1 LARGVV
7 AARLSFLPVATDRRI
22 MTDLR
27 SAAAPRVIIA
37 DDQQDVLMALR
48 MLLKNDGMQV
58 TAVSSPAGLLEAVRS
73 ESFDAA
79 VMDLNYARDTTS
91 GREGL
96 DLLPQI
102 QAVDPL
108 LPVVVMTAWGTIDV
122 AVEAMR
128 RGVRDFLEKPWD
140 NHRVLSLVRNQVS
153 YGREVRHRRRL
164 EAENQLLRSAGDED
178 FIAESPAMRA
188 VLDTLER
195 VAPSDAYLLIT
206 GENGTGK
213 GLIAR
218 LVHKLSKRA
227 ERAFIA
233 VNMGSIPETVFESE
247 MMGHVRGA
255 FTDAK
260 ADRVGRFELADGGT
274 LFMDEIG
281 NVPLSQQ
288 AKLLRVIESGEFER
302 VGSSRTQR
310 ADVRIV
316 SATNA
321 NLADLVAQGRFRQ
334 DLLFRVNTIE
344 VRLPPLRERIEDIVP
359 IAYRRLAVLAA
370 KYGRRIE
377 GFDDAALHLLRT
389 YSWPG
394 NVRELANVIE
404 RAVLMARGATISAAD
419 LSLDTHAQAQAAA
432 PAIEAMSLDDA
443 ERLLIRTALRRADGN
458 VNAAAEALGL
468 SRSAMYRRLEKLG
481 IRTDGH

>member
-1 LARGVV
+1 
-7 AARLSFLPVATDRRI
+7 
-22 MTDLR
+22 MTEPR
-27 SAAAPRVIIA
+27 QTEAPRIIVA
-37 DDQQDVLMALR
+37 DDQQDVLTALR

-58 TAVSSPAGLLEAVRS
+58 TTVSSPAGLLEAVRS
-73 ESFDAA
+73 ESFDVA
-79 VMDLNYARDTTS
+79 VIDLNYARDTTS

-102 QAVDPL
+102 HAVDSS
-108 LPVVVMTAWGTIDV
+108 LPVIVMTAWGTIDV

-128 RGVRDFLEKPWD
+128 RGARDFLEKPWD
-140 NHRVLSLVRNQVS
+140 NHRVLSIVRNQVS
-153 YGREVRHRRRL
+153 FSREVRRSHRL
-164 EAENQLLRSAGDED
+164 EAENQLLRAAGDED
-178 FIAESPAMRA
+178 FTAEAPAMRA
-188 VLDTLER
+188 VLDTIER
-195 VAPSDAYLLIT
+195 IAPSDASVLIT

-218 LVHKLSKRA
+218 LIHTLSQRA
-227 ERAFIA
+227 SKSLIA
-233 VNMGSIPETVFESE
+233 VNMGSIPESVFESE

-274 LFMDEIG
+274 LFLDEIG

-288 AKLLRVIESGEFER
+288 AKLLRIIESGEFER

-316 SATNA
+316 TATNA
-321 NLADLVAQGRFRQ
+321 NLPELVSQGRFRQ
-334 DLLFRVNTIE
+334 DLLFRLNTIE
-344 VRLPPLRERIEDIVP
+344 VCLPPLRERREDIVP
-359 IAYRRLAVLAA
+359 IAYRRLAALAA

-377 GFDDAALHLLRT
+377 GFDDGALQMLRT

-394 NVRELANVIE
+394 NVRELGNVIE
-404 RAVLMARGATISAAD
+404 RAVLMARGANITAVD
-419 LSLDTHAQAQAAA
+419 LRLDMQVTAA
-432 PAIEAMSLDDA
+432 PSIEAMSLDDA
-443 ERLLIRTALRRADGN
+443 ERLLIRTALRRAGGN
-458 VNAAAEALGL
+458 VNEAAEALGL

-481 IRTDGH
+481 IRPDGL

>member
-1 LARGVV
+1 
-7 AARLSFLPVATDRRI
+7 
-22 MTDLR
+22 MTDFR
-27 SAAAPRVIIA
+27 SDPPRVIVA
-37 DDQQDVLMALR
+37 DDQQDVLTALR
-48 MLLKNDGMQV
+48 LLLKNDGMQV
-58 TAVSSPAGLLEAVRS
+58 TTVSSPAGLLEAVRS
-73 ESFDAA
+73 ETFDVALI
-79 VMDLNYARDTTS
+79 DLNYTRDTTS

-102 QAVDPL
+102 HAVDAP
-108 LPVVVMTAWGTIDV
+108 LPVIVMTAWGTIDV

-128 RGVRDFLEKPWD
+128 RGARDFLEKPWD
-140 NHRVLSLVRNQVS
+140 NHRVLALVRNQVS
-153 YGREVRHRRRL
+153 YSREVRNGRRL
-164 EAENQLLRSAGDED
+164 EAENQLLRAAGDED
-178 FIAESPAMRA
+178 FIAESPAMTA
-188 VLDTLER
+188 VLDTVER
-195 VAPSDAYLLIT
+195 IAPSDASVLIT

-218 LVHKLSKRA
+218 FIHKRSQRA
-227 ERAFIA
+227 AKAFIS

-281 NVPLSQQ
+281 NVPVSQQ
-288 AKLLRVIESGEFER
+288 AKLLRIIESGEFER

-310 ADVRIV
+310 ANVRIV
-316 SATNA
+316 AATNA
-321 NLADLVAQGRFRQ
+321 NLAELVAQGRFRQ
-334 DLLFRVNTIE
+334 DLLFRLNTIE
-344 VRLPPLRERIEDIVP
+344 VRLPPLRERREDIVP
-359 IAYRRLAVLAA
+359 IAYRRLAALAA

-377 GFDDAALHLLRT
+377 GFDDGALQVVRS

-394 NVRELANVIE
+394 NVRELGNVIE
-404 RAVLMARGATISAAD
+404 RAVLMARGASITAAD
-419 LSLDTHAQAQAAA
+419 LRLDTQVPTSA
-432 PAIEAMSLDDA
+432 PSIEAMSLEDA

-481 IRTDGH
+481 VRTDGQ

>member
-1 LARGVV
+1 MNDTR
-7 AARLSFLPVATDRRI
+7 PQD
-22 MTDLR
+22 
-27 SAAAPRVIIA
+27 APRVIVA
-37 DDQQDVLMALR
+37 DDQQDVLTALR
-48 MLLKNDGMQV
+48 LLLKNDGMQV
-58 TAVSSPAGLLEAVRS
+58 TTVSSPAGLLEAVRS
-73 ESFDAA
+73 ESFDVA
-79 VMDLNYARDTTS
+79 VIDLNYARDTTS

-102 QAVDPL
+102 QAVDAS
-108 LPVVVMTAWGTIDV
+108 LPVIVMTAWGTIDI

-128 RGVRDFLEKPWD
+128 RGARDFIEKPWE
-140 NHRVLSLVRNQVS
+140 NHRVLSVVRNQAS
-153 YGREVRHRRRL
+153 YSREVRHSHRL

-178 FIAESPAMRA
+178 FIAEAPAMRA
-188 VLDTLER
+188 VLDTVER
-195 VAPSDAYLLIT
+195 IAPSDAYVLIT

-218 LVHKLSKRA
+218 LIHTLSKRA
-227 ERAFIA
+227 AKSFIS

-288 AKLLRVIESGEFER
+288 AKLLRIIESGEFER
-302 VGSSRTQR
+302 IGSSRTQR
-310 ADVRIV
+310 TDVRIV
-316 SATNA
+316 TATNA
-321 NLADLVAQGRFRQ
+321 GLPEMVAQGRFRQ
-334 DLLFRVNTIE
+334 DLLFRLNTIE
-344 VRLPPLRERIEDIVP
+344 VRLPPLRERHEDIVP
-359 IAYRRLAVLAA
+359 IAYRRLAALAA
-370 KYGRRIE
+370 KYGRRLE
-377 GFDDAALHLLRT
+377 GFDDGALQVLRS

-394 NVRELANVIE
+394 NVRELGNVIE
-404 RAVLMARGATISAAD
+404 RAVLMARGTSITATD
-419 LSLDTHAQAQAAA
+419 LRLDLQVQAAA
-432 PAIEAMSLDDA
+432 PNIEAMSLDDA

-458 VNAAAEALGL
+458 VNVAAEALGL

-481 IRTDGH
+481 IRSDGL

>member
-1 LARGVV
+1 MSETR
-7 AARLSFLPVATDRRI
+7 AAE
-22 MTDLR
+22 
-27 SAAAPRVIIA
+27 APRVIVA
-37 DDQQDVLMALR
+37 DDQQDVLTAMRLLLR
-48 MLLKNDGMQV
+48 NDGMQV
-58 TAVSSPAGLLEAVRS
+58 TTVSSPAGLLEAVRS
-73 ESFDAA
+73 ESFDVAII
-79 VMDLNYARDTTS
+79 DLNYARDTTS

-102 QAVDPL
+102 HAVDAT
-108 LPVVVMTAWGTIDV
+108 LPVIVMTAWGTIDV

-128 RGVRDFLEKPWD
+128 RGARDFLEKPWD
-140 NHRVLSLVRNQVS
+140 NHRVLALVRNQVS
-153 YGREVRHRRRL
+153 YSREVRHSRRL

-178 FIAESPAMRA
+178 FIGDAPAMRA
-188 VLDTLER
+188 LLETIER
-195 VAPSDAYLLIT
+195 IAPSDASVLIT

-213 GLIAR
+213 TLIAR
-218 LVHKLSKRA
+218 LIHQRSQRA
-227 ERAFIA
+227 AKAFIS

-274 LFMDEIG
+274 LFMDEVG
-281 NVPLSQQ
+281 NVPVSQQ
-288 AKLLRVIESGEFER
+288 AKLLRIIESGEFER

-310 ADVRIV
+310 ANVRIV
-316 SATNA
+316 TATNA
-321 NLADLVAQGRFRQ
+321 NLPELVAQGRFRQ
-334 DLLFRVNTIE
+334 DLLFRLNTIE
-344 VRLPPLRERIEDIVP
+344 VRLPPLRERREDIVP

-377 GFDDAALHLLRT
+377 GFDDGAIQVLRS

-394 NVRELANVIE
+394 NVRELGNVIE
-404 RAVLMARGATISAAD
+404 RAVLMARGANILGSDLRLDNMQVPASA
-419 LSLDTHAQAQAAA
+419 
-432 PAIEAMSLDDA
+432 PNIEAMSLEDA

-481 IRTDGH
+481 VRTDGQ

>member
-1 LARGVV
+1 
-7 AARLSFLPVATDRRI
+7 
-22 MTDLR
+22 MTDARQHDPL
-27 SAAAPRVIIA
+27 RVIVA
-37 DDQQDVLMALR
+37 DDQQDVLTALR
-48 MLLKNDGMQV
+48 MLLKNDGMLV
-58 TAVSSPAGLLEAVRS
+58 TTVSSPAGLLEAVRS
-73 ESFDAA
+73 ESFDVA
-79 VMDLNYARDTTS
+79 VIDLNYARDTTS

-102 QAVDPL
+102 QAIDAS
-108 LPVVVMTAWGTIDV
+108 LPVIVMTAWGTIDV

-128 RGVRDFLEKPWD
+128 RGARDFLEKPWE
-140 NHRVLSLVRNQVS
+140 NHRVLSLVRNQAS
-153 YGREVRHRRRL
+153 YSRQVRHSRRL
-164 EAENQLLRSAGDED
+164 EAENQLLRGAVDED

-188 VLDTLER
+188 VLDTVER
-195 VAPSDAYLLIT
+195 IAPSDAYVLIT

-213 GLIAR
+213 GVIAR
-218 LVHKLSKRA
+218 LVHKLSRRA
-227 ERAFIA
+227 DKPFIA
-233 VNMGSIPETVFESE
+233 VNMGSIPESMFESE

-288 AKLLRVIESGEFER
+288 AKLLRIIESGEFER
-302 VGSSRTQR
+302 IGSSRTQR

-321 NLADLVAQGRFRQ
+321 DPGELVAQGRFRQ
-334 DLLFRVNTIE
+334 DLLFRLNTIE
-344 VRLPPLRERIEDIVP
+344 VRLPPLRERREDITSL
-359 IAYRRLAVLAA
+359 AYRRLATLAA

-377 GFDDAALHLLRT
+377 GFDDGALQMLLG

-394 NVRELANVIE
+394 NVRELGNAIE
-404 RAVLMARGATISAAD
+404 RAVLMARGASVTAAD
-419 LSLDTHAQAQAAA
+419 LRLDLQAQAAA
-432 PAIEAMSLDDA
+432 PSIEAMSLDDA

-458 VNAAAEALGL
+458 VNDAAEALGL

-481 IRTDGH
+481 IRTDGS

>member
-1 LARGVV
+1 MSDTPLQG
-7 AARLSFLPVATDRRI
+7 P
-22 MTDLR
+22 
-27 SAAAPRVIIA
+27 PRVIVA
-37 DDQQDVLMALR
+37 DDQQDVLTALR
-48 MLLKNDGMQV
+48 LLLKNDGVQA
-58 TAVSSPAGLLEAVRS
+58 TTVSSPAGLLEAIRS

-79 VMDLNYARDTTS
+79 IIDLNYARDTTS

-102 QAVDPL
+102 HAIDTS
-108 LPVVVMTAWGTIDV
+108 LPVIVMTAWGTIDV

-128 RGVRDFLEKPWD
+128 RGARDFLEKPWD
-140 NHRVLSLVRNQVS
+140 NHRVLTLVRNQVS
-153 YGREVRHRRRL
+153 FSRQVRHSRRL
-164 EAENQLLRSAGDED
+164 EAENQLLRAAGDED
-178 FIAESPAMRA
+178 FIAAAPAMRA
-188 VLDTLER
+188 VLDTVER
-195 VAPSDAYLLIT
+195 IAPSDASVLIT

-218 LVHKLSKRA
+218 LIHKLSQRA
-227 ERAFIA
+227 AKPFIS
-233 VNMGSIPETVFESE
+233 VNMGSIPESVFESE

-274 LFMDEIG
+274 LFLDEIG
-281 NVPLSQQ
+281 NVPVGQQ
-288 AKLLRVIESGEFER
+288 AKLLRIIESGEFER

-316 SATNA
+316 TATNA
-321 NLADLVAQGRFRQ
+321 DLSELVAQGRFRQ
-334 DLLFRVNTIE
+334 DLLFRLNTIE
-344 VRLPPLRERIEDIVP
+344 VRLPPLRERREDIVP
-359 IAYRRLAVLAA
+359 IAYRRLAALAA

-377 GFDDAALHLLRT
+377 GFDDGALAMLRS

-394 NVRELANVIE
+394 NVRELGNVIE
-404 RAVLMARGATISAAD
+404 RAVLMARGASITAAD
-419 LSLDTHAQAQAAA
+419 LRLDMQVPAAA
-432 PAIEAMSLDDA
+432 PSIEAMSLEDA
-443 ERLLIRTALRRADGN
+443 ERLLIRTALRRAEGN

-481 IRTDGH
+481 LRTDGQ